1 MNTLSTIDT
10 APWRRDAACADEDPD
25 LFFSGDDA
33 SVRAAKQVCA
43 TCPVRQQC
51 LETALAVNEMHGIW
65 GGMAEGERRRLIRQ
79 RRRDRRTRQRRA
91 EERRTD
97 AA

>member
-1 MNTLSTIDT
+1 MNPLSTIDT
-10 APWRRDAACADEDPD
+10 APWRQDAACADEDPEI
-25 LFFSGDDA
+25 FFAGDDA

-43 TCPVRQQC
+43 TCPVRSAC

-65 GGMAEGERRRLIRQ
+65 GGMGEGERRRLIRQ
-79 RRRDRRTRQRRA
+79 RRREKRQRQRRA

>member
-1 MNTLSTIDT
+1 MNPLSTIDT
-10 APWRRDAACADEDPD
+10 ATWRLEAACADEDPD
-25 LFFSGDDA
+25 LFFAGDDA

-43 TCPVRQQC
+43 TCPVRTPC
-51 LETALAVNEMHGIW
+51 LETALAVNEMHGVW
-65 GGMAEGERRRLIRQ
+65 GGMAESERRRLIRK
-79 RRRDRRTRQRRA
+79 RRRDKRQRQRRA

>member
-1 MNTLSTIDT
+1 MNPLSTIDT
-10 APWRRDAACADEDPD
+10 APWRQDAACAGEDPD

-43 TCPVRQQC
+43 TCPVRADC
-51 LETALAVNEMHGIW
+51 LETALAVNEMHGVW

-79 RRRDRRTRQRRA
+79 RRRDRRQRQQ
-91 EERRTD
+91 RRTD